1 MTECRVIIAL
11 WIFAMSIS
19 WAIQSAPKAAT
30 HLENRAYQAYR
41 AENQRQVDEV
51 VRLDAIESIV
61 TASRPH

>member
-41 AENQRQVDEV
+41 AENQRQVDE
-51 VRLDAIESIV
+51 
-61 TASRPH
+61 